1 MKREE
6 ISGGT
11 TDASKRAIM
20 RREGCGYYNE
30 ETISKPQI
38 VCTQKGSLKT
48 LLLLFVKAA
57 EVKNQ
62 ESRILEQCLTFL
74 QKKARHR

>member
-30 ETISKPQI
+30 ESIYKTTDSMYTERVTQNITSF
-38 VCTQKGSLKT
+38 VCKS
-48 LLLLFVKAA
+48 
-57 EVKNQ
+57 
-62 ESRILEQCLTFL
+62 SRSEKSGI
-74 QKKARHR
+74 